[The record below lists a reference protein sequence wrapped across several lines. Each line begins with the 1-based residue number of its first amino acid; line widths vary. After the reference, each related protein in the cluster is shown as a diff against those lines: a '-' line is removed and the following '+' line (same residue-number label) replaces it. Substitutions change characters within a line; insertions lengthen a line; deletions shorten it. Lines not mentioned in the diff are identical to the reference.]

1 MQQEKSLRAMRAKL
15 HDQQN
20 RVKHTLLNQRFEV
33 CMMPYSCIMCKPDY
47 VIALVMALHPR
58 LGDQSPL
65 AALLADLL
73 QMIIQMTRPSR
84 MLPGWMSCTWNLY
97 LQQRRLARAVL
108 ECSRAAQRKR
118 DVTNNLLG

>member
-1 MQQEKSLRAMRAKL
+1 M
-15 HDQQN
+15 
-20 RVKHTLLNQRFEV
+20 V
-33 CMMPYSCIMCKPDY
+33 PYSCIMCKPDY

-58 LGDQSPL
+58 LGDLSAV
-65 AALLADLL
+65 AALTADLL
-73 QMIIQMTRPSR
+73 HMIIQMTRPHR

-118 DVTNNLLG
+118 DITNNLLT

>member
-1 MQQEKSLRAMRAKL
+1 M
-15 HDQQN
+15 
-20 RVKHTLLNQRFEV
+20 T
-33 CMMPYSCIMCKPDY
+33 PYSCIMCKPDY

-58 LGDQSPL
+58 LGDQSPV

-73 QMIIQMTRPSR
+73 QMIIRMTRPHR

-118 DVTNNLLG
+118 DTTNNLLG